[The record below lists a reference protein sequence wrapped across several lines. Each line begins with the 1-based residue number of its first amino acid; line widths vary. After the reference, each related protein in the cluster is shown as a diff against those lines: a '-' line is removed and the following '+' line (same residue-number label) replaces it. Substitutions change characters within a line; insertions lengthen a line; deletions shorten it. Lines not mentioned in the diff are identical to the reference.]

1 MFNRFIKASI
11 HSAKGKL
18 SRFAERLVFLRRVA
32 KGLMTAAHH
41 AVMVFG
47 IAAITILSIMYFKP
61 DLTSDLKAWAPF
73 STAIAD
79 DTEVAPAHLT
89 NLMDV
94 PAKPLTLSS
103 NLDSMTAVADNGRN
117 SSAASLEQ
125 QRLVSDWISKRYHV
139 AGDASYM
146 LVSATYQT
154 AAEIKL
160 DPLLILAVMAIES
173 SFNPYAESP
182 MGAQGLMQVM
192 AKLHHEKF
200 QKLGGVKAALNP
212 VANIK
217 VGSLILKDY
226 VTRSGSVEAGLKL
239 YVGAAA
245 LDSDSGYGAKV
256 LAEYQRLK
264 EVALGKKIPVITTTA
279 SKSLPKTN
287 DADSLSDSSK
297 SIRSSEEKSVSSNQ
311 RFLTEGDHALFA
323 GL

>member
-1 MFNRFIKASI
+1 MFNRFIKAVI
-11 HSAKGKL
+11 HSAQGKL
-18 SRFAERLVFLRRVA
+18 SRFTERSAFLRRIV
-32 KGLMTAAHH
+32 KGLLTVAHH
-41 AVMVFG
+41 AVMVSG
-47 IAAITILSIMYFKP
+47 VAAITILSIVYFKP
-61 DLTSDLKAWAPF
+61 DFTSDLKTWLPF

-79 DTEVAPAHLT
+79 DNTEAAPSHLT
-89 NLMDV
+89 DLMDM
-94 PAKPLTLSS
+94 PAKPLADSS
-103 NLDSMTAVADNGRN
+103 NLDNLTLVSGTERN
-117 SSAASLEQ
+117 SSTDSVEQ

-200 QKLGGVKAALNP
+200 QKLGGIKAALNP

-217 VGSLILKDY
+217 VGSRILKEY
-226 VTRSGSVEAGLKL
+226 VTRSGSVEGGLKM

-245 LDSDSGYGAKV
+245 LDNDTGYGAKV

-264 EVALGKKIPVITTTA
+264 EAALGKKVPVVATSV
-279 SKSLPKTN
+279 SKPLPKHT
-287 DADSLSDSSK
+287 DADNLSDNAKPVQSLGGKSSQVI
-297 SIRSSEEKSVSSNQ
+297 SAS
-311 RFLTEGDHALFA
+311 
-323 GL
+323 

>member
-1 MFNRFIKASI
+1 
-11 HSAKGKL
+11 
-18 SRFAERLVFLRRVA
+18 
-32 KGLMTAAHH
+32 
-41 AVMVFG
+41 MVFG

-61 DLTSDLKAWAPF
+61 DLTSDLKAWVPF

-103 NLDSMTAVADNGRN
+103 NLDSMTVVADNRRN